1 MPRRGREKHE
11 AHHVGAGVQRGV
23 EGLRRRQPA
32 DFHNKGHY
40 GLFARLCGYSSIAVR
55 RRPTSAKALPFYIA
69 KAALS
74 RKVGRNG
81 SDRGR
86 PQLQPFRC
94 AAGWVGI
101 GKHTG
106 CPFHRV
112 DLDAQVSDLAL

>member
-1 MPRRGREKHE
+1 MSAPASSAASR
-11 AHHVGAGVQRGV
+11 VSGVDNPQIFTISDITV
-23 EGLRRRQPA
+23 YSPA
-32 DFHNKGHY
+32 
-40 GLFARLCGYSSIAVR
+40 FAATPSPA
-55 RRPTSAKALPFYIA
+55 PTSAKALPFYIA
-69 KAALS
+69 TAALS
-74 RKVGRNG
+74 RKAGRYG